1 MYKNSQ
7 KLVKNDETPSKML
20 KNRQNTINNVKK
32 SSKMLKPSENLQ
44 KCHKTDKNL

>member
-7 KLVKNDETPSKML
+7 KLVKNVEKPSKML

-44 KCHKTDKNL
+44 KCQKTDKNL